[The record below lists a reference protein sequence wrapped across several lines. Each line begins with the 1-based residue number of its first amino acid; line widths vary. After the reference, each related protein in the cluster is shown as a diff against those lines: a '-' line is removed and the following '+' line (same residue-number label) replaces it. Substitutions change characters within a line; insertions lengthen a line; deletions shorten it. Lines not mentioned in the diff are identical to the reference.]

1 LVRKPGAF
9 ARYRYQASLFPTLTF
24 RRASDARRARH
35 GSRADVEY
43 VRLLQVAARTSECAV
58 ETVLGRLLDD
68 GTRWDDAGQSTRAA
82 RRDRRPPPARSRP
95 TH

>member
-1 LVRKPGAF
+1 
-9 ARYRYQASLFPTLTF
+9 LFPTLTF

-68 GTRWDDAGQSTRAA
+68 GTRWDATQVKALVQPDVIAVLTGALTPHPGSQ
-82 RRDRRPPPARSRP
+82 
-95 TH
+95 